1 MVPAPSTPA
10 PVKER
15 KFSMTQ
21 GSQRHRSGLAI
32 AVIAGAQ
39 LMIVLDLTIV
49 NVALPTIQRA
59 LGFSP
64 TGLSWIVNAYTLV
77 FGGLLLL
84 GGRSGDLFGRRRM
97 FIIGV
102 FLFAAASIFSGLATS
117 QAWLVSGRALQGIG
131 AAIASPTAL
140 ALISSTFTEPR
151 ERGRAFAI
159 YSAVSA
165 GGAAIGLLAG
175 GLLTQYASW
184 QWVFY
189 VNAPIAAVLV
199 ALAPRV
205 LAETTRH
212 HGSVDIP
219 GALTGTGGLALVVY
233 GLIHA
238 STTSWTDATT
248 VGVLAG
254 GILAL
259 AAFVW
264 IELVRR
270 DPLIDFAVLRNRER
284 AGAVAMILFVAAS
297 MFSVFFFVSQFMQ
310 DAMGY
315 SPVRT
320 GLAFL
325 PMTIGIML
333 TAQLVSRN
341 LHRIGPKPFMVGGS
355 ALIAVAM
362 GLLSLMRPSWSY
374 LDLIGPLVIL
384 AVGAGSSFVSLFPT
398 ATHGIEPRRIGMA
411 SALVTVGQQV
421 GGTLGLSTIVTV
433 AVASARRHATALAP
447 ELAAHRL
454 TPHALGL
461 LAEVHGWAAGFA
473 VATGFGLAGL
483 LIGLLVVRHLGPSEV
498 TNAAAEGSALA
509 A

>member
-1 MVPAPSTPA
+1 
-10 PVKER
+10 
-15 KFSMTQ
+15 MTQ
-21 GSQRHRSGLAI
+21 GSHRHRSGLAI

-49 NVALPTIQRA
+49 NVALPTIQHA
-59 LGFSP
+59 LHFSP

-97 FIIGV
+97 FMLGV
-102 FLFAAASIFSGLATS
+102 ALFAIASVFSGLATS
-117 QAWLVSGRALQGIG
+117 QAWLITGRALQGIG

-140 ALISSTFTEPR
+140 ALISATFTEAR

-189 VNAPIAAVLV
+189 VNAPIAALLLL
-199 ALAPRV
+199 AAPRV
-205 LAETTRH
+205 LAETERH
-212 HGSVDIP
+212 HGSVDVP

-238 STTSWTDATT
+238 STTSWSNATT
-248 VGVLAG
+248 VAVLAG
-254 GILAL
+254 GVVAL
-259 AAFVW
+259 GAFVV
-264 IELVRR
+264 IERVRR
-270 DPLIDFAVLRNRER
+270 EPLIDFQILAKRER
-284 AGAVAMILFVAAS
+284 GGAVAMILFVAAS

-310 DAMGY
+310 DVVGY

-325 PMTIGIML
+325 PMTLGIMI

-341 LHRIGPKPFMVGGS
+341 LHRVGPKPFMVGGS
-355 ALIAVAM
+355 VLIAVAM
-362 GLLSLMRPSWSY
+362 GLLSQMRASWGY
-374 LDLIGPLVIL
+374 LDLLGPLVIL
-384 AVGAGSSFVSLFPT
+384 AIGAGSSFVSLFPT
-398 ATHGIEPRRIGMA
+398 ATHGVEPRRVGMA

-421 GGTLGLSTIVTV
+421 GGTLGLSILVTVTV
-433 AVASARRHATALAP
+433 AAAKRHAAALAP
-447 ELAAHRL
+447 RLASGHL
-454 TPHALGL
+454 TPQALTI

-473 VATGFGLAGL
+473 VATGFGVIGL
-483 LIGLLVVRHLGPSEV
+483 LIGLVVVPHLGPTATEG
-498 TNAAAEGSALA
+498 AAEGSAVA

>member
-1 MVPAPSTPA
+1 
-10 PVKER
+10 
-15 KFSMTQ
+15 MTQ
-21 GSQRHRSGLAI
+21 GSHRHRSGLAI

-49 NVALPTIQRA
+49 NVALPTIQHA
-59 LGFSP
+59 LHFSP

-97 FIIGV
+97 FMLGV
-102 FLFAAASIFSGLATS
+102 ALFAIASVFSGLATS
-117 QAWLVSGRALQGIG
+117 QAWLISGRALQGIG

-140 ALISSTFTEPR
+140 ALISATFTEAR

-189 VNAPIAAVLV
+189 VNAPIAALLLI
-199 ALAPRV
+199 AAPQV
-205 LAETTRH
+205 LAETARH
-212 HGSVDIP
+212 HGSVDVP

-238 STTSWTDATT
+238 STTSWTNATT
-248 VGVLAG
+248 IAVLAG
-254 GILAL
+254 GLIAL
-259 AAFVW
+259 AAFVV
-264 IELVRR
+264 IERVRR
-270 DPLIDFAVLRNRER
+270 EPLIDFQILAKRER
-284 AGAVAMILFVAAS
+284 GGAVAMILFVAAS

-310 DAMGY
+310 DVVGY

-325 PMTIGIML
+325 PMTLGIMV

-355 ALIAVAM
+355 LLIAVAM
-362 GLLSLMRPSWSY
+362 GLLSQLRASWGY
-374 LDLIGPLVIL
+374 LELLGPLVIL
-384 AVGAGSSFVSLFPT
+384 AIGAGSSFVSLFPT
-398 ATHGIEPRRIGMA
+398 ATHGVEPRRVGMA

-421 GGTLGLSTIVTV
+421 GGTLGLSILVTV
-433 AVASARRHATALAP
+433 AVAAARRHALALAP
-447 ELAAHRL
+447 RLAAHHL
-454 TPHALGL
+454 TPQALTI

-473 VATGFGLAGL
+473 IATSFGA
-483 LIGLLVVRHLGPSEV
+483 IGLLVGILVVPRLRPTATEGS
-498 TNAAAEGSALA
+498 AEGSAIA